1 MNDLHNN
8 AAANTIHTFSKV
20 ANGNEPER
28 ATIYTGDI
36 RQPWKAVFGF
46 PTTAARLAMGQE
58 LVLHCREDEV
68 IELMERLN
76 ELLESPESLG
86 QAYNMLNKLQQQ
98 TEQKLARLIAL
109 RDQPIAEDEIS
120 DLMTDAE
127 QLLAEPQEQTLA
139 NRLACILSPNH
150 AVQEIAGTGKML
162 ARLNK
167 QLAALEQV
175 KDEGFHVVVHDKRRA
190 LIRSALESRRNEP
203 IATVEQFGAPSAGF
217 LLPPKYHLTLWTYL
231 VARGAAGQ
239 SAIWN

>member
-8 AAANTIHTFSKV
+8 AAANTTHKFSRV
-20 ANGNEPER
+20 ASDNEPER
-28 ATIYTGDI
+28 ATIYIGDI

-76 ELLESPESLG
+76 ELLESPENLG

-120 DLMTDAE
+120 DLMADVE
-127 QLLAEPQEQTLA
+127 QLFTESQEQMLA

-150 AVQEIAGTGKML
+150 AVQEIAGTGKIL
-162 ARLNK
+162 VRLNK
-167 QLAALEQV
+167 QLAALERV
-175 KDEGFHVVVHDKRRA
+175 KDEGFHVIVHDKRRV
-190 LIRSALESRRNEP
+190 LMRPALEARRNEP
-203 IATVEQFGAPSAGF
+203 IATVEQSGAPSVGF
-217 LLPPKYHLTLWTYL
+217 LWPPKYHLTLWTYL
-231 VARGAAGQ
+231 VVRGAAGQ